1 MKFNI
6 NNIVAILKDIKN
18 YVIPIKKIKNKFK
31 RIDSLDE
38 IETFI
43 RERSAHVTQTT
54 LYGYI
59 KTRMGS
65 KYAMMFE
72 DKTFSDSINIAK
84 WNIYMTALTDCTF
97 YVFSYLIDKKNLKKN
112 DAEKTFI
119 SIIKK
124 EKKNGLEET
133 LYEKTKI
140 KFNQK
145 IINVDWNI
153 YHQDQPFQ
161 SSAKALYDWSPIADE
176 LKILDKEIVINSIN
190 LKWNLIEIEF
200 KELTKNL
207 HFN

>member
-84 WNIYMTALTDCTF
+84 WNIYMTALTDFSF
-97 YVFSYLIDKKNLKKN
+97 YVFSYIIDKKIS
-112 DAEKTFI
+112 EK
-119 SIIKK
+119 
-124 EKKNGLEET
+124 
-133 LYEKTKI
+133 
-140 KFNQK
+140 
-145 IINVDWNI
+145 
-153 YHQDQPFQ
+153 
-161 SSAKALYDWSPIADE
+161 
-176 LKILDKEIVINSIN
+176 
-190 LKWNLIEIEF
+190 
-200 KELTKNL
+200 
-207 HFN
+207 